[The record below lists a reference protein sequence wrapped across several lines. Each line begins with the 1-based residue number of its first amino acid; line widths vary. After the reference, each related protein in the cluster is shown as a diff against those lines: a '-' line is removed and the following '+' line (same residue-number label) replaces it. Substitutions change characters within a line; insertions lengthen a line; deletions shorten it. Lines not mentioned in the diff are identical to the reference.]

1 MKRNHQSP
9 KSHLEETLVIQMKR
23 EKIPQAVRGH
33 RFHEDRRWQFDFC
46 YPDLKLAFEVEGGIW
61 RRGGGAHSSGLAIL
75 RDIEKYNA
83 ATLLGWRVFRIH
95 KIHGYNR
102 GLPLQPQGGLMARC
116 LRRRAR
122 LGGASRIGEVPM
134 LAVQA

>member
-1 MKRNHQSP
+1 MKRNQFRTP

-23 EKIPQAVRGH
+23 EKVPQAVRGH

-46 YPDLKLAFEVEGGIW
+46 YLDLKLAFEVEGGIL

-95 KIHGYNR
+95 GEMIIKDNRQMDEGWKLIREVLNVFKIEG
-102 GLPLQPQGGLMARC
+102 
-116 LRRRAR
+116 
-122 LGGASRIGEVPM
+122 
-134 LAVQA
+134 